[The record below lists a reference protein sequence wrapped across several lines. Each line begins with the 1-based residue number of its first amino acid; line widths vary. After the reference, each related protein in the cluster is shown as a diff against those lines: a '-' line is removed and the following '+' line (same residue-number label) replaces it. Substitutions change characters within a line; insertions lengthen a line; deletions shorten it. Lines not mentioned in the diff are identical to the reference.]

1 MNRLISISGYAQSG
15 KDTVAKIIQLQHA
28 TRQLPDYWPL
38 EDKLSYIDTLSQYT
52 VVSWADNLRKCAEI
66 ITGVPA
72 WLWKNIDTKM
82 TPVPGFNITG
92 REFLQNL
99 GTAVRAMNEDAW
111 INSMMK
117 DYRDQYWV
125 IPDTRY
131 VNEAMAVKQ
140 FGGVCLRVVRPG
152 TEPANKHESE
162 TAMDNFAYDAV
173 IVNDGTL
180 ADLESKV
187 RTCLNKLNVCI
198 L

>member
-1 MNRLISISGYAQSG
+1 
-15 KDTVAKIIQLQHA
+15 
-28 TRQLPDYWPL
+28 
-38 EDKLSYIDTLSQYT
+38 
-52 VVSWADNLRKCAEI
+52 
-66 ITGVPA
+66 
-72 WLWKNIDTKM
+72 M

-173 IVNDGTL
+173 IINDGTL